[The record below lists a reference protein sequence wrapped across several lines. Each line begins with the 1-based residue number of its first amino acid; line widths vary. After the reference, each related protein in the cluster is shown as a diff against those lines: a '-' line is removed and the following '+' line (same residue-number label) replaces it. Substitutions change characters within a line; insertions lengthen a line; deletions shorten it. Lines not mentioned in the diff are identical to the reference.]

1 VDKGACRRN
10 AWPGVQ
16 DDGSHGVSLRLFR
29 SADLAK
35 QATLG
40 GIQRLVEIAL
50 GKELAWVQKDLRA
63 LTHFD
68 PLIANLCSHEEL
80 QEAAYEN

>member
-1 VDKGACRRN
+1 MTA
-10 AWPGVQ
+10 AWCQ
-16 DDGSHGVSLRLFR
+16 LRLFR

-63 LTHFD
+63 LTAFEPAD
-68 PLIANLCSHEEL
+68 RQSLFAWRIAGDGV
-80 QEAAYEN
+80 